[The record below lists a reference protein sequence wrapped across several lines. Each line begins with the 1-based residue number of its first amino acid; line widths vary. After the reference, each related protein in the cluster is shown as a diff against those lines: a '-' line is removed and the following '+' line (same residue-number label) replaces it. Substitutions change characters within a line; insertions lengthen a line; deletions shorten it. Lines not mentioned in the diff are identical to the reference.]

1 MNIVMVCTGN
11 ICRSPLIEELA
22 RQHAAAAGLG
32 NRVHF
37 ESFGTRDYHIGKGA
51 DRRTV
56 ATARRFGVDL
66 GGHRARQIGAD
77 DCLRA
82 DLLLAM
88 DAGHEQWLR
97 ELAPAH
103 VHDRIRLF
111 LPWLDMQPRD
121 VPDPYYGDD
130 DGFVAVHQLLDQASQ
145 TLIQRLPDLLDDGHD

>member
-1 MNIVMVCTGN
+1 MKIAMVCTGN

-22 RQHAAAAGLG
+22 RMQADKAGLG
-32 NRVHF
+32 GRLWF
-37 ESFGTRDYHIGKGA
+37 ESFGTHDYHIGKGA

-66 GGHRARQIGAD
+66 DRHRARQISAD

-97 ELAPAH
+97 ALAPARA
-103 VHDRIRLF
+103 HDRIRLF
-111 LPWLDMQPRD
+111 LPWLGMTPRD

-130 DGFVAVHQLLDQASQ
+130 DGFIAVHQLLDEASQ
-145 TLIQRLPDLLDDGHD
+145 RLIQRLPALLDDGHR